1 MCWANF
7 PGQWA
12 IPIRSRNNVQHACR
26 TPLACSTHVNM
37 MAYTDITMLCLFST
51 LLLCLLA
58 FLQPA
63 TALTNLALE
72 CGPDWHAWVLDGIAC
87 SEVERPCADLQG
99 SVAAGAAQIAL
110 APDFAWSES
119 VDDSC
124 ACGSGAGR
132 FAVST
137 APSCA
142 TVQLDQRLIVGSA
155 RSLTQIDTPSRNLFY
170 EEKGTASW
178 SCYYGEG
185 QCDIEGEYAFRLT
198 VSVLQLTC
206 AC

>member
-1 MCWANF
+1 MA
-7 PGQWA
+7 
-12 IPIRSRNNVQHACR
+12 R
-26 TPLACSTHVNM
+26 TE
-37 MAYTDITMLCLFST
+37 ITTLCFISA

-58 FLQPA
+58 LLQSA

-87 SEVERPCADLQG
+87 SEVEVPCADLQG

-119 VDDSC
+119 EDDSC

-132 FAVST
+132 FSVST
-137 APSCA
+137 APRYG
-142 TVQLDQRLIVGSA
+142 TVPLVMWLIIGSA

-170 EEKGTASW
+170 EEKGTASF

-185 QCDIEGEYAFRLT
+185 QCDTEGKRASYPTAMVF
-198 VSVLQLTC
+198 S
-206 AC
+206 